1 MLERPDQ
8 RSLVH
13 FSGIATSCSSKVGA
27 PCDLAT
33 VLRSRADPKMKQIAF
48 VRELRNSAVPESGK
62 VHHFWKVI
70 VGLDI
75 KVQAY
80 NAGPGKHEMPGV
92 G

>member
-1 MLERPDQ
+1 M
-8 RSLVH
+8 
-13 FSGIATSCSSKVGA
+13 
-27 PCDLAT
+27 AT

-48 VRELRNSAVPESGK
+48 VRELRKSAVLESCK

-80 NAGPGKHEMPGV
+80 NEVPGKHEMPGV
-92 G
+92 GLLIYEIAVITQTMYSEV